1 MVGCSLLKTSL
12 HFSNC
17 RRAAKKYG
25 PGDTE
30 LSPLLSPVEES
41 DSSDNDM
48 SDDDFSEEENDKD
61 GKPI

>member
-1 MVGCSLLKTSL
+1 MHLP
-12 HFSNC
+12 NC

-30 LSPLLSPVEES
+30 LSPLSIPMEES
-41 DSSDNDM
+41 DSSDDDM
-48 SDDDFSEEENDKD
+48 SDDDFSEEEKDKD